1 MLIYIVLID
10 ESQYNVYKI
19 ENENNAQ
26 NDSLNSLYYDSKAL
40 SGSISKMI
48 ANR

>member
-19 ENENNAQ
+19 ENENNVQ
-26 NDSLNSLYYDSKAL
+26 IWL
-40 SGSISKMI
+40 SGLRGVKG
-48 ANR
+48 